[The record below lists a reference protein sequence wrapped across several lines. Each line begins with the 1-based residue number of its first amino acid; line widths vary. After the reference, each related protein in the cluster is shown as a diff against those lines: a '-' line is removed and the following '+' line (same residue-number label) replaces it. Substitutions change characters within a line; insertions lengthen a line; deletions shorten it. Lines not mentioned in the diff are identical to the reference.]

1 MKTAIKIAS
10 PPIFYIS
17 VYISLLYI
25 LISLLHVY
33 ISLVSMY
40 TQSLP
45 NTTATSQV
53 LYLIK
58 CQLPQAPEH
67 MATTVWAIQAD
78 ASVTLH
84 MIEQPD
90 QHAHAVREK

>member
-1 MKTAIKIAS
+1 
-10 PPIFYIS
+10 
-17 VYISLLYI
+17 
-25 LISLLHVY
+25 
-33 ISLVSMY
+33 MY
-40 TQSLP
+40 MQSLP
-45 NTTATSQV
+45 NATATSQV

-84 MIEQPD
+84 KTDQPD
-90 QHAHAVREK
+90 QTCMHTQCMKSGFTEQRKRCLHCKRSGFTCSWSNH